1 MSLGNWLRGQIVDES
16 TTIVKTAKSK
26 GPAGKSVAITV
37 ADIQRG
43 TVQDADGTPIDTAVN
58 TIKDIIIK
66 LFKQGEK

>member
-43 TVQDADGTPIDTAVN
+43 TVQDADGY
-58 TIKDIIIK
+58 
-66 LFKQGEK
+66 

>member
-26 GPAGKSVAITV
+26 GPAGKSVTITV

-43 TVQDADGTPIDTAVN
+43 TVQDSNGYVN
-58 TIKDIIIK
+58 EIVLFLKKNKKDR
-66 LFKQGEK
+66 

>member
-43 TVQDADGTPIDTAVN
+43 TVQDADGYVN
-58 TIKDIIIK
+58 EIVLFLKKNKKDR
-66 LFKQGEK
+66 